1 MKPPVRKPRGQS
13 SLCDLPPPSHLGSVG
28 TVSYKFCRK
37 RSSPWW
43 GLWAPGREP
52 LPAATSLF
60 PVMSWCHWSFWDPH
74 LGKDSRTFPAGSKGN
89 CSPSSE
95 TLLNP
100 TAQGIMIS
108 TSPRELPADR
118 EATHT
123 PFMLGVCSCFP
134 SGLLLLTCHI
144 NWILSCPLFHHQT
157 HDDTKKNP
165 DWPPLWVTGSKVD
178 DSPFSWKLTA
188 KIPPEI
194 FVPVFLFHLASCHL
208 SFSPLVQLSRHFLTW
223 LNKAELIK

>member
-1 MKPPVRKPRGQS
+1 MK
-13 SLCDLPPPSHLGSVG
+13 SLLRNPETRAHCMLSPHPWLLCSVG

-37 RSSPWW
+37 GSSPWW
-43 GLWAPGREP
+43 GLWAPGHKP

-60 PVMSWCHWSFWDPH
+60 PVMSWCQWSFWDPH

-95 TLLNP
+95 TLLIP
-100 TAQGIMIS
+100 TAQGITIS
-108 TSPRELPADR
+108 TSPRKLPADR
-118 EATHT
+118 EATYT

-144 NWILSCPLFHHQT
+144 NWTLLCPFFHHQT
-157 HDDTKKNP
+157 HDDTKKKNP
-165 DWPPLWVTGSKVD
+165 WLAPSLGYWIQSRWLSIFLKANSKN
-178 DSPFSWKLTA
+178 PTRNFCT
-188 KIPPEI
+188 
-194 FVPVFLFHLASCHL
+194 FLFHLASCHL

-223 LNKAELIK
+223 LFKAELIK